1 MIWALAVVQAMQMDS
16 LESRVKSGKSHY
28 EFYKTSGSCWESA
41 VLSMSQSCNTMNEA
55 SQSLF
60 AVKLTNCHL
69 KRLGLKELT
78 CEIGKCELDSNTYI
92 AYTQF
97 FTHSFDICV
106 YLSYHHWQME
116 TQKTID
122 QLSTVSEEALKLAQ
136 ISNLITKEILEKQ
149 FEMKMQVDKSKAE
162 MTLFVAEF
170 INTTETLSKEMNKQQ
185 EFIAGWFQ
193 KIYVA
198 LMQISNLH
206 EDLMSQVWEMSSF
219 VFFLV
224 SLAFL
229 TAITSFPETF
239 NQRTRVFLISGV
251 EIIFERSFGL
261 WLRYI
266 RTSFL
271 ALCLLVVAAGVKRYR
286 NYESRPFI
294 LFQIASTPDRR
305 FSVNFDEPNRN

>member
-1 MIWALAVVQAMQMDS
+1 M
-16 LESRVKSGKSHY
+16 
-28 EFYKTSGSCWESA
+28 T
-41 VLSMSQSCNTMNEA
+41 MSQSCNNMNEA

-69 KRLGLKELT
+69 KRLGLKELD

-106 YLSYHHWQME
+106 YLSYHHWQIE

-122 QLSTVSEEALKLAQ
+122 QLSKASEEALRLTE
-136 ISNLITKEILEKQ
+136 ISNFITKEILEKQ
-149 FEMKMQVDKSKAE
+149 IEMKVQVDKSKAE

-193 KIYVA
+193 KIYVV
-198 LMQISNLH
+198 LMQISSLH
-206 EDLMSQVWEMSSF
+206 EDLISQVWEMSSF

-239 NQRTRVFLISGV
+239 NQRTRVFLISGL

-261 WLRYI
+261 WLRYV
-266 RTSFL
+266 RAGFL
-271 ALCLLVVAAGVKRYR
+271 VLCLLVVIAGVKRYR
-286 NYESRPFI
+286 DYDRLSYDFMKDNFGKIAQSALYVFTPSRNHVTSI
-294 LFQIASTPDRR
+294 GYDHKQNMMKSICRDSGKK
-305 FSVNFDEPNRN
+305 FDGLKGKF